1 MPRCSLS
8 GGVCLFGDTLWGR
21 EACLAFSSELIPGV
35 RQLRRKQLRK
45 PHGFEITLLGL
56 ALLLV
61 ASCGDDSTT
70 TPEAISGTL
79 SGTVQNVV
87 TDLPVEG
94 TVVFLVTD
102 EFAIVQAA
110 QSGDEGEF
118 SFPEMPPG
126 SYLIYALDE
135 NHLLVDWHQARV
147 RITRGETAT
156 VDLSMVPSDQ
166 SAPLT
171 YRIEGRVTDVV
182 TGDPVTGAWV
192 MPVGYGEA
200 GNSVRYLTNNSG
212 LVAGVSGPDGR
223 YSLPVW
229 PIRLGYPAGPV
240 VGLGPVSSSAAGYR
254 PRTFVGTVPSSPD
267 VPWLQTGWLPA
278 PADSVLVLDIALE
291 PIPEGGLPV
300 SATGT
305 LSGRV
310 ISGGVPQAE
319 VMVMATLTILAEQ
332 DTVPDP
338 VKTVV
343 PGGSMWSRADGSFD
357 LQVEPGWYAVRP
369 GLLPDDGWRPGG
381 SPMVEVL
388 AGQTVSLGDMGIV
401 PAVLPIFPRRGA
413 EETYPMRTLTW
424 TSVPGAERYAIE
436 IVSGSDYYY
445 TATTPD
451 TFYAIPTTFS
461 LEPSASVYR
470 WEVRAQLRIESP
482 FYTNINQFEVP
493 ATFRVIEGR
502 P

>member
-1 MPRCSLS
+1 
-8 GGVCLFGDTLWGR
+8 
-21 EACLAFSSELIPGV
+21 
-35 RQLRRKQLRK
+35 LRLNQLRK
-45 PHGFEITLLGL
+45 LYGVAITLLGL

-70 TPEAISGTL
+70 TPEATFGDL
-79 SGTVQNVV
+79 RGTVLEAD
-87 TDLPVEG
+87 TSLPVEG
-94 TVVFLVTD
+94 TVVLLVTD
-102 EFAIVQAA
+102 EFAIVQATRSDA
-110 QSGDEGEF
+110 GGEF
-118 SFPEMPPG
+118 RFREMPPG
-126 SYLIYALDE
+126 PYLIYALDE

-147 RITRGETAT
+147 RITRGETT
-156 VDLSMVPSDQ
+156 NVDLSMVPSDH
-166 SAPLT
+166 AIPLT
-171 YRIEGRVTDVV
+171 YRIEGRVTNAA

-212 LVAGVSGPDGR
+212 LVAGVSGPDGS

-229 PIRLGYPAGPV
+229 PIQVGYPAGPV

-357 LQVEPGWYAVRP
+357 LIVEPGWYAVRP

-388 AGQTVSLGDMGIV
+388 AGQTVALGDMQIV
-401 PAVLPIFPRRGA
+401 PAVLPVFPQRGA

-436 IVSGSDYYY
+436 IVSGSDYYF

-451 TFYAIPTTFS
+451 TVYAIPTMFS
-461 LEPSASVYR
+461 LEPGSSVYR

-482 FYTNINQFEVP
+482 FYTTINQFEVP
-493 ATFRVIEGR
+493 ATFTVIEGR
-502 P
+502 Q